1 MAKRYNPIFFMEKNY
16 RGAWMEKNYRG
27 AWVVYGDIGV
37 KQYYYYTKTEAA
49 RLYKKEAWNKQ
60 GQFVNQ

>member
-1 MAKRYNPIFFMEKNY
+1 MAKRYNPIFFMEKNC
-16 RGAWMEKNYRG
+16 RG
-27 AWVVYGDIGV
+27 AWVVYGDIGI

-49 RLYKKEAWNKQ
+49 RLYKAEAWTKQ